1 MTYEE
6 MKKAAD
12 RVKAILMD
20 AGMDDAEVLDFS
32 PGAAPV
38 IVYSDP
44 NNYELFALTMELA

>member
-6 MKKAAD
+6 MKKAAN
-12 RVKAILMD
+12 RVKAMD

-32 PGAAPV
+32 PGANPV

-44 NNYELFALTMELA
+44 NNYEPFALTMELA